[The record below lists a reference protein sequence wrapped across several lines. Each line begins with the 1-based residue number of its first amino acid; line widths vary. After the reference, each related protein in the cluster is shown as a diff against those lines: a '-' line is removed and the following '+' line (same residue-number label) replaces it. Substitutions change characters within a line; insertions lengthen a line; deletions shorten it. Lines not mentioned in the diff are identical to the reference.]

1 MGNSSSKSPSAS
13 YISNPGRLKGL
24 DDKSSE
30 GVHRRATAH
39 ASSHTSL
46 SLQVPSSGT
55 HRRSRSALVAGEH
68 RRGSQAPPPSYQEAL
83 RSPVNSPTTD
93 ADNNNNLLTV
103 PAPQGVHRSRSQDA
117 TRSRNPFVQRPVSY
131 NGSARS
137 SVAGGDPLSAG
148 SASPA
153 VAWSMS
159 APGSSSR
166 SPSAAVPK
174 WTTDEER
181 LAYLRRPLR
190 QESYEDALEILRRY
204 DTVIVV
210 DDSSSM
216 TKENRWSEV
225 NAFEG
230 IIVLVRADTDIFCTG
245 QKRACSTR
253 RRRCHLRCGRHR
265 RIFSEQ
271 PKGGQ
276 EDEGAVYSTVERR
289 SSPAHL
295 SRSATSNRVLRRSS
309 DYSTVYLRMVSRQS
323 ATSSTGFSEDISMS

>member
-93 ADNNNNLLTV
+93 TDNNNNLLTV

-148 SASPA
+148 SVSPA

-166 SPSAAVPK
+166 SPAAVPK

-225 NAFEG
+225 DAFEG
-230 IIVLVRADTDIFCTG
+230 ITVLVRADTDIFCTG

-271 PKGGQ
+271 PKGG
-276 EDEGAVYSTVERR
+276 
-289 SSPAHL
+289 
-295 SRSATSNRVLRRSS
+295 
-309 DYSTVYLRMVSRQS
+309 
-323 ATSSTGFSEDISMS
+323 